1 MPTLLSDRDSVVD
14 QTFINEDSSDFSFLI
29 WEHILKLSLSDIPDL
44 KDISEKVNTLE
55 KFKV

>member
-44 KDISEKVNTLE
+44 KDINEKVNTLE